1 MRITSEMYYSGIYGN
16 NNAKLSEKL
25 FDVNRQISSGL
36 QIQYAHQNVTSFSD
50 TMRLDNEITILGQ
63 IKKSTEN
70 GYKISNQT
78 DIVLKDFQTSLD
90 RTKTLLVQA
99 ANASNSDVSLDAI
112 AVELRGLESHFKNLA
127 NTSINGQ
134 YLFSGSAVDIKPI
147 AQDGTYRGND
157 AVMEAV
163 LDSNVRQQ
171 YNISGSQLFLG
182 ENLADNREI
191 TTNVVNKNW
200 TAQYPEFDGDTTFG
214 TEKFI
219 TAEDTIRD
227 LMGDTDNVVDT
238 GVQKHYFYMSG
249 TKSDGTSFK
258 QQLAMSDDDSVDELL
273 KHIGN
278 AYGNTPDV
286 NVVNVTLNGNGQ
298 IVVEDKIKGS
308 SKLDFHMVGATD
320 FSGGNAADID
330 DGMYGANAG
339 RIENL
344 DGGETDFIKVMG
356 NPAAAGLFV
365 KEFVKSD
372 YLPADATLTTDG
384 LLYDKTLFSQNGST
398 LTSNMPQIVKA
409 TNAFAN
415 DQTKLSEVAD
425 LSKGTAGTLDGTQ
438 LKVTGTNIHGV
449 AYDMQIDFNA
459 AGSTFSLDGGVT
471 NYQIFNMQT
480 PRAPVAADDM
490 TYRQFMDVVNMAVTN
505 TLPASTNVAADY
517 DSAAET
523 SKSLGSTY
531 LTYDGKVAFEDKNA
545 TTTQASIALYDANSE
560 TFSGT
565 EAPVMTFNSNNAL
578 TVSDP
583 KTDFFKSLNDIITAV
598 EDYKLYPDGSYGS
611 VRNVGM
617 QNAIAMID
625 DLQNHISRT
634 HAQVGAQSN
643 SLTRAID
650 RTSLLDIS
658 TKALRSSVIDTDI
671 AEAHL
676 TFNQLLLNYQAML
689 STVGKVSKLSLV
701 NYL

>member
-1 MRITSEMYYSGIYGN
+1 MRITSGMYYSGIYGN

-63 IKKSTEN
+63 IKKSTES

-200 TAQYPEFDGDTTFG
+200 TAQYPAFDGDTTFG

-219 TAEDTIRD
+219 TSGDTIRD
-227 LMGDTDNVVDT
+227 LMGDIDDVVDT
-238 GVQKHYFYMSG
+238 GVQKHYFYISG
-249 TKSDGTSFK
+249 TKNDGTSFK
-258 QQLAMSDDDSVDELL
+258 EKLAMSDDDSVDELL
-273 KHIGN
+273 HQIGN
-278 AYGNTPDV
+278 AFGNTPDV
-286 NVVNVTLNGNGQ
+286 DVVNVSLNGNGQ
-298 IVVEDKIKGS
+298 IVVEDKMKGS

-320 FSGGNAADID
+320 FSGGGAANID

-344 DGGETDFIKVMG
+344 DGAETDFIKVMG
-356 NPAAAGLFV
+356 TTYVPGLFV

-372 YLPADATLTTDG
+372 YLSADGTVTTDG
-384 LLYDKTLFSQNGST
+384 LLYDKTLFSQNGSI
-398 LTSNMPQIVKA
+398 LTSNTPQIVKE
-409 TNAFAN
+409 TNAFAT

-438 LKVTGTNIHGV
+438 LKLTGTNIHGV
-449 AYDMQIDFNA
+449 AYDVQIDFNA
-459 AGSTFSLDGGVT
+459 AGSTFSLDGGGT

-490 TYRQFMDVVNMAVTN
+490 TYRQFMDVINMVVTN

-517 DSAAET
+517 DAAAET
-523 SKSLGSTY
+523 SKSLGGTY
-531 LTYDGKVAFEDKNA
+531 LTYDGKIAFQDKNA
-545 TTTQASIALYDANSE
+545 TTTQASVALYDVESE

-671 AEAHL
+671 AEASL
-676 TFNQLLLNYQAML
+676 TLNQLSLNYQAML

>member
-1 MRITSEMYYSGIYGN
+1 MRITSGMYYSGIYGN

-63 IKKSTEN
+63 IKKSTES

-200 TAQYPEFDGDTTFG
+200 TAQYPAFDGDTTFG

-219 TAEDTIRD
+219 TSGDTIRD
-227 LMGDTDNVVDT
+227 LMGDIDDVVDT
-238 GVQKHYFYMSG
+238 GVQKHYFYISG
-249 TKSDGTSFK
+249 TKNDGTSFK
-258 QQLAMSDDDSVDELL
+258 EKLAMSDDDSVDELL
-273 KHIGN
+273 HQIGN
-278 AYGNTPDV
+278 AFGNTPDV
-286 NVVNVTLNGNGQ
+286 DVVNVSLNGNGQ
-298 IVVEDKIKGS
+298 IVVEDKMKGS

-320 FSGGNAADID
+320 FSGGGAANID

-344 DGGETDFIKVMG
+344 DGAETDFIKVMG
-356 NPAAAGLFV
+356 TTYVPGLFV

-372 YLPADATLTTDG
+372 YLSADGTVTTDG
-384 LLYDKTLFSQNGST
+384 LLYDKTLFSQNGSI
-398 LTSNMPQIVKA
+398 LTSNTPQIVKE
-409 TNAFAN
+409 TNAFAT

-438 LKVTGTNIHGV
+438 LKLTGTNIHGV
-449 AYDMQIDFNA
+449 AYDVQIDFNA
-459 AGSTFSLDGGVT
+459 AGSTFSLDGGGT

-490 TYRQFMDVVNMAVTN
+490 TYRQFMDVINMVVTN

-517 DSAAET
+517 DAAAET
-523 SKSLGSTY
+523 SKSLGGTY
-531 LTYDGKVAFEDKNA
+531 LTYDGKIAFQDKNA
-545 TTTQASIALYDANSE
+545 TTTQASVALYDVESE

-676 TFNQLLLNYQAML
+676 TLNQLSLNYQAML

>member
-1 MRITSEMYYSGIYGN
+1 MRITSGMYYSGIYGN

-63 IKKSTEN
+63 IKKSTES

-200 TAQYPEFDGDTTFG
+200 TAQYPAFDGDTTFG

-219 TAEDTIRD
+219 TSGDTIRD
-227 LMGDTDNVVDT
+227 LMGDIDDVVDT
-238 GVQKHYFYMSG
+238 GVQKHYFYISG
-249 TKSDGTSFK
+249 TKNDGTSFK
-258 QQLAMSDDDSVDELL
+258 EKLAMSDDDSVDELL
-273 KHIGN
+273 HQIGN
-278 AYGNTPDV
+278 AFGNTPDV
-286 NVVNVTLNGNGQ
+286 DVVNVSLNGNGQ
-298 IVVEDKIKGS
+298 IVVEDKMKGS

-320 FSGGNAADID
+320 FSGGGAANID

-344 DGGETDFIKVMG
+344 DGAETDFIKVMG
-356 NPAAAGLFV
+356 TTYVPGLFV

-372 YLPADATLTTDG
+372 YLPADGTVTTDG
-384 LLYDKTLFSQNGST
+384 LLYDKTLFSQNGSI
-398 LTSNMPQIVKA
+398 LTSNTPQIVKE
-409 TNAFAN
+409 TNAFAT

-438 LKVTGTNIHGV
+438 LKLTGTNIHGV
-449 AYDMQIDFNA
+449 AYDVQIDFNA
-459 AGSTFSLDGGVT
+459 AGSTFSLDGGGT

-490 TYRQFMDVVNMAVTN
+490 TYRQFMDVINMVVTN

-517 DSAAET
+517 DAAAET
-523 SKSLGSTY
+523 SKSLGGTY
-531 LTYDGKVAFEDKNA
+531 LTYDGKIAFQDKNA
-545 TTTQASIALYDANSE
+545 TTTQASVALYDVESE

-671 AEAHL
+671 AEASL
-676 TFNQLLLNYQAML
+676 TLNQLSLNYQAML

>member
-1 MRITSEMYYSGIYGN
+1 MRITSGMYYSGIYGN

-63 IKKSTEN
+63 IKKSTES

-200 TAQYPEFDGDTTFG
+200 TAQYPAFDGDTTFG

-219 TAEDTIRD
+219 TSGDTIRD
-227 LMGDTDNVVDT
+227 LMGDIDDVVDT
-238 GVQKHYFYMSG
+238 GVQKHYFYISG
-249 TKSDGTSFK
+249 TKNDGTSFK
-258 QQLAMSDDDSVDELL
+258 EKLAMSDDDSVDELL
-273 KHIGN
+273 HQIGN
-278 AYGNTPDV
+278 AFGNTPDV
-286 NVVNVTLNGNGQ
+286 DVVNVSLNGNGQ
-298 IVVEDKIKGS
+298 IVVEDKMKGS

-320 FSGGNAADID
+320 FSGGGAANID

-344 DGGETDFIKVMG
+344 DGAETDFIKVMG
-356 NPAAAGLFV
+356 TTYVPGLFV

-372 YLPADATLTTDG
+372 YLPADGTVTTDA
-384 LLYDKTLFSQNGST
+384 LLYDKTLFSQNGSI
-398 LTSNMPQIVKA
+398 LTSNTPQIVKE
-409 TNAFAN
+409 TNAFAT

-438 LKVTGTNIHGV
+438 LKLTGTNIHGV
-449 AYDMQIDFNA
+449 AYDVQIDFNA
-459 AGSTFSLDGGVT
+459 AGSTFSLDGGGT

-490 TYRQFMDVVNMAVTN
+490 TYRQFMDVINMVVTN

-517 DSAAET
+517 DAAAET
-523 SKSLGSTY
+523 SKSLGGTY
-531 LTYDGKVAFEDKNA
+531 LTYDGKIAFQDKNA
-545 TTTQASIALYDANSE
+545 TTTQASVALYDVESE

-671 AEAHL
+671 AEASL
-676 TFNQLLLNYQAML
+676 TLNQLSLNYQAML

>member
-1 MRITSEMYYSGIYGN
+1 MYYSGIYGN

-63 IKKSTEN
+63 IKKSTES

-171 YNISGSQLFLG
+171 YNISGSQLFFG

-200 TAQYPEFDGDTTFG
+200 TAQYPAFDGDTTFG

-219 TAEDTIRD
+219 TSDDTIRD
-227 LMGDTDNVVDT
+227 LMGDIDDVVDT
-238 GVQKHYFYMSG
+238 GVQKHYFYISG
-249 TKSDGTSFK
+249 TKNDGTSFK
-258 QQLAMSDDDSVDELL
+258 EKLAMSDDDSVDELL
-273 KHIGN
+273 HQIGN
-278 AYGNTPDV
+278 AFGNTPDV
-286 NVVNVTLNGNGQ
+286 DVVNVSLNGNGQ
-298 IVVEDKIKGS
+298 IVVEDKMKGS

-320 FSGGNAADID
+320 FSGGGAADID

-344 DGGETDFIKVMG
+344 NGGETDFITVMG
-356 NPAAAGLFV
+356 STYVPGLFV

-372 YLPADATLTTDG
+372 YLPADGTVTTDG
-384 LLYDKTLFSQNGST
+384 LLYDKTLFSQNGSI
-398 LTSNMPQIVKA
+398 LTSNTPQIVKE
-409 TNAFAN
+409 TNAFAT

-438 LKVTGTNIHGV
+438 LKLTGTNIHGV
-449 AYDMQIDFNA
+449 AYDVQIDFLA
-459 AGSTFSLDGGVT
+459 TGSTFTVGGNT
-471 NYQIFNMQT
+471 YDIFNMQT

-490 TYRQFMDVVNMAVTN
+490 TYRQFMDVINMVVTN
-505 TLPASTNVAADY
+505 TLPASTNVAVDY
-517 DSAAET
+517 DAAAET
-523 SKSLGSTY
+523 SKSLGGTY
-531 LTYDGKVAFEDKNA
+531 LTYDGKIAFQDKNA
-545 TTTQASIALYDANSE
+545 TTTEASVALYDVESE

-671 AEAHL
+671 AEASL
-676 TFNQLLLNYQAML
+676 TLNQLSLNYQAML

>member
-1 MRITSEMYYSGIYGN
+1 MRITSGMYYSGIYGN

-25 FDVNRQISSGL
+25 FDVNRQISSDL

-63 IKKSTEN
+63 IKKSTES

-200 TAQYPEFDGDTTFG
+200 TAQYPAFDGDTTFG

-219 TAEDTIRD
+219 TSGDTIRD
-227 LMGDTDNVVDT
+227 LMGDIDDVVDT
-238 GVQKHYFYMSG
+238 GVQKHYFYISG
-249 TKSDGTSFK
+249 TKNDGTSFK
-258 QQLAMSDDDSVDELL
+258 EKLAMSDDDSVDELL
-273 KHIGN
+273 HQIGN
-278 AYGNTPDV
+278 AFGNTPDV
-286 NVVNVTLNGNGQ
+286 DVVNVSLNGNGQ
-298 IVVEDKIKGS
+298 IVVEDKMKGS

-320 FSGGNAADID
+320 FSGGGAANID

-344 DGGETDFIKVMG
+344 DGAETDFIKVMG
-356 NPAAAGLFV
+356 TTYVPGLFV

-372 YLPADATLTTDG
+372 YLSADGTVTTDG
-384 LLYDKTLFSQNGST
+384 LLYDKTLFSQNGSI
-398 LTSNMPQIVKA
+398 LTSNTPQIVKE
-409 TNAFAN
+409 TNAFAT

-438 LKVTGTNIHGV
+438 LKLTGTNIHGV
-449 AYDMQIDFNA
+449 AYDVQIDFNA
-459 AGSTFSLDGGVT
+459 AGSTFSLDGGGT

-490 TYRQFMDVVNMAVTN
+490 TYRQFMDVINMVVTN

-517 DSAAET
+517 DAAAET
-523 SKSLGSTY
+523 SKSLGGTY
-531 LTYDGKVAFEDKNA
+531 LTYDGKIAFQDKNA
-545 TTTQASIALYDANSE
+545 TTTQASVALYDVESE

-671 AEAHL
+671 AEASL
-676 TFNQLLLNYQAML
+676 TLNQLSLNYQAML